1 MTSQLNVD
9 IIANKAGSGTVALH
23 KQHALKA
30 HVLATAAAV
39 LDGDNDFNISS
50 ASDDGTGS
58 YTINLTSAMSG
69 SDYSV
74 VGTPKSTNDRNLV
87 FDSLTSTSIFH
98 EIFGYNGSLA
108 DPSDGFSTFVAG
120 DLA

>member
-1 MTSQLNVD
+1 MSTIKVD
-9 IIANKAGSGTVALH
+9 TVQSTGGGAVTLTN
-23 KQHALKA
+23 QHALKA

-74 VGTPKSTNDRNLV
+74 TGTPKSTNDRNLV
-87 FDSLTSTSIFH
+87 FDSLTTTSIFH
-98 EIFGYNGSLA
+98 EIFGFNGSLA
-108 DPSDGFSTFVAG
+108 DPTDGFATFVAG